1 MKKGLQVLLGL
12 TLLAALAEG
21 LVLIRIRIDPW
32 RSAALLESVA
42 LLLGA
47 FVGLT
52 QTAFVKQLRQWAF
65 ASPWLAVGLPIF
77 LLIPYL
83 IFGLGTGTFSVL
95 ALGKLAAYIL
105 IPTTLLMPNRL
116 HLSEKW
122 LIVGLP
128 ILLLV
133 SYLVLELGTGN
144 SSLLVIVKIL
154 AYILVPTALLLPDRL
169 HHRENL
175 GWRDVAA
182 MLALAVPVSAGWLQG
197 IWNWPQD
204 LHVFRP
210 IFCVLVGGY
219 AFMVLRN
226 LEGVGFRLLWR
237 KGDVWDALL
246 NLLAFTLLAIPLGIT
261 LNFIHPHSTASLS
274 NIRGLGPAA
283 TFFFTFV
290 GIYLTVAIPE
300 EMLFRGILQ
309 NLLVRTISKGPRGL
323 YGLLIA
329 SVVFGA
335 THLHHPPVPNW
346 RYAILATLAG
356 IFYGNVYRT
365 RQRLCASALTHA
377 LVDTIWHFWF

>member
-1 MKKGLQVLLGL
+1 MKKLLLVFLGL

-21 LVLIRIRIDPW
+21 LILVRIRIDPW

-52 QTAFVKQLRQWAF
+52 ETAFVKQLRHWAA
-65 ASPWLAVGLPIF
+65 ASPVLAGGLPF
-77 LLIPYL
+77 LLLIPYL
-83 IFGLGTGTFSVL
+83 IFGLGTGTFSWG
-95 ALGKLAAYIL
+95 ALGKLI
-105 IPTTLLMPNRL
+105 
-116 HLSEKW
+116 
-122 LIVGLP
+122 
-128 ILLLV
+128 
-133 SYLVLELGTGN
+133 
-144 SSLLVIVKIL
+144 
-154 AYILVPTALLLPDRL
+154 AYILVPTVLLFPDRL
-169 HHRENL
+169 RHRPTL

-197 IWNWPQD
+197 IWTWPQD
-204 LHVFRP
+204 IYIFRP

-219 AFMVLRN
+219 DFMVLRN

-237 KGDVWDALL
+237 KNDVWDALL
-246 NLLAFTLLAIPLGIT
+246 NLLAFVLLAIPLGMA
-261 LNFIHPHSTASLS
+261 LNFIHPHATASHS
-274 NIRGLGPAA
+274 NIAGLGPAA
-283 TFFFTFV
+283 TFLFTFV

-300 EMLFRGILQ
+300 EMLFRGFLQ
-309 NLLVRTISKGPRGL
+309 NLLVRTISRGPRGL

-335 THLHHPPVPNW
+335 SHLHHPPVPNW

-377 LVDTIWHFWF
+377 LVDTMWHFWF